1 MKAIDFAAMTA
12 WCEANGYR
20 FNTQFWPSLPD
31 ATQHLKIPLPSETQD
46 LPQLLDD
53 LVHLSSKDD
62 ELLIWT
68 CDWTI
73 WNERSQEIGLRH
85 WDLLI
90 DSLGV
95 EKLKWHSNLLL
106 LNPTEWREAIALLT
120 VPALYGWDAYLM
132 FRSAVALVKL
142 SHDGRFEVS
151 LQSGVGD
158 FLDSWIPPAAG
169 APQP

>member
-20 FNTQFWPSLPD
+20 FSSRWWPSLPG
-31 ATQHLKIPLPSETQD
+31 AHRHLKIPLPSDVQD
-46 LPQLLDD
+46 LPQLLDG
-53 LVHLSSKDD
+53 LIRLGSKDD
-62 ELLIWT
+62 ELLIWAR
-68 CDWTI
+68 DWTI
-73 WNERSQEIGLRH
+73 WNEHSEEMSLRH

-95 EKLKWHSNLLL
+95 EKLEEHSGRLLL
-106 LNPTEWREAIALLT
+106 SLTEWREAIALLT
-120 VPALYGWDAYLM
+120 VPALHGWDAHLL
-132 FRSAVALVKL
+132 FRSAAALVTL

-158 FLDSWIPPAAG
+158 FLDSWIPTAE
-169 APQP
+169 APRA